1 MIKRLG
7 SKSIRM
13 QRQISKFLCSFCLC
27 RDDLFIAG
35 VGLIAPLNRHLGG
48 RYVNPLNE
56 RMLALVLVPPKIEED
71 GQSLSKVIVGDEV
84 ELPCNVTGIPRPR
97 IIWQKG
103 TRILSGGMPGGCSML
118 EWLGSAEMP
127 GASCTAKRWWVSYPF
142 ITGFSNYQ
150 I

>member
-1 MIKRLG
+1 
-7 SKSIRM
+7 
-13 QRQISKFLCSFCLC
+13 
-27 RDDLFIAG
+27 
-35 VGLIAPLNRHLGG
+35 
-48 RYVNPLNE
+48 
-56 RMLALVLVPPKIEED
+56 MLALVSVPPKIEED

-118 EWLGSAEMP
+118 ELLG
-127 GASCTAKRWWVSYPF
+127 CYQLKCQVSRALRNAGEFQPIHDF
-142 ITGFSNYQ
+142 GFSIHQ